1 MSQFYCDAQLF
12 EGKEF
17 SFDEKESAH
26 LKVFRVKK
34 GEKIKVFS
42 PWGRYIAEI
51 SDFRERKVI
60 ARALARIPEEKK
72 NFKIKLYFSFIEK
85 SAFEEVLRKGTET
98 GCDIFIP
105 VICEYT
111 QKNHILDMGEKM
123 ERFNEIIFSAVKQCE
138 RSDIPQIAPSVRFNE
153 IFVLEK
159 RPVIFSK
166 TDAGGLPS
174 KTISSLE
181 VNGEAAIVI
190 GPEGGFSPSEISL
203 AEGKA
208 DFISLGQNILRS
220 QTAAVLAC
228 AILRAVK

>member
-1 MSQFYCDAQLF
+1 MSQFYCDAQLS

-60 ARALARIPEEKK
+60 ARVLAKLPEGKK
-72 NFKIKLYFSFIEK
+72 DFKIKLYFSFIEK
-85 SAFEEVLRKGTET
+85 SAFEEVFRKGTET

-105 VICEYT
+105 LICEYT
-111 QKNHILDMGEKM
+111 QKNHILDMEEKM
-123 ERFNEIIFSAVKQCE
+123 ERFNEIIFSSVKQCE
-138 RSDIPQIAPSVRFNE
+138 RSDIPQIAPPVKFNE

-159 RPVIFSK
+159 RPIIFSK
-166 TDAGGLPS
+166 TDAHGLPAQPV
-174 KTISSLE
+174 SSLR
-181 VNGEAAIVI
+181 VQQEAALVI

-203 AEGKA
+203 ANGRA
-208 DFISLGQNILRS
+208 DFISLGQNVLRS
-220 QTAAVLAC
+220 QTAAALAC
-228 AILRAVK
+228 AILRALK